1 MYGAWRVV
9 GGVEV
14 GLCLNAHY
22 SYFCARLWSL
32 LSKERCYY
40 VNEFILFR

>member
-1 MYGAWRVV
+1 MRGARRVV

-32 LSKERCYY
+32 LSKERCYS
-40 VNEFILFR
+40 VNSSILFR